1 MNRNRSPLTIFVAF
15 IQFLEQM
22 WEKAAGFILRYR
34 IPLLAVILVIT
45 GFMAYQAQFVTMSY
59 KFGGILP
66 EDDSTQVEYDRF
78 TERFAEDGNI
88 MVLGIKGDA
97 VHSYPIFS
105 DWYTLGNDLRK
116 VEGVDSV
123 FSEAHLYTII
133 KDPEEKRFDLKEVV
147 QRRPQSQA
155 EVDSL
160 KKQIK
165 RLPFYRGLLY
175 NDSTNATLMMLSVN
189 REKFN
194 SEERVE
200 VIEEIRDIVQ
210 QFTETTGLQVHI
222 SGLPYIRT
230 VQTAKIKQ
238 ELGLFVGLS
247 ALITAILLLLFFKS
261 FRVMMISIL
270 VVIVGVIWSM
280 GIISLLG
287 FKLTALM
294 GLIPPLI
301 IVIGV
306 PNCVFLLN
314 KYHTEYRK
322 HGNQIKAL
330 NRVIHKVGNATFM
343 TNATTAMGFATF
355 IFTQSAMLYQFGIA
369 ASINIMCVF
378 LLSLIIIPCIFS
390 FIPPPRQRHIKHLD
404 RTWVESAV
412 GILLNLVKN
421 HRKASY
427 LGAVLLVV
435 ISVYGITKI
444 QATGNIVDDLPKDD
458 QIIKDLNFFENNFAG
473 VMPLEILVNS
483 LDSSRVTNTKTLR
496 KIEKLQSTLESFPE
510 ISRPLAI
517 TDAVKFA
524 KQAYYNGNPA
534 KYELLNNYEKS
545 FIGPYIRGNES
556 DVSGISHMFL
566 DSTQTVTRVSAQIA
580 DIGTN
585 ELDSLMHHLKPKVF
599 AIFPKDEYKVT
610 LTGTSIVFLNGTDYL
625 INNLFISLSVAICV
639 IGLLMAL
646 LFNSL
651 RMVLISLIPNIVPL
665 LFTAGLMGF
674 IGIAIKPSTILVF
687 SIAFGISVDD
697 TIHFLSKYR
706 QELKLKAW
714 DMQTCILNAVHETGV
729 SMIYTSIILFFGF
742 LCFTASDFGGTIAL
756 GFLVSVTLLVAMVS
770 NLVLLPS
777 MLMSFQKSLVTK
789 SFEEPLLEIVNE
801 EEDIE
806 LDDLEI
812 RREYS
817 EDLN

>member
-1 MNRNRSPLTIFVAF
+1 MWQKVAS
-15 IQFLEQM
+15 L
-22 WEKAAGFILRYR
+22 ILRYR
-34 IPLLAVILVIT
+34 IALLVIILIIT
-45 GFMAYQAQFVTMSY
+45 AFMGYEAQFVTMSY

-66 EDDSTQVEYDRF
+66 EDDSTQVEYERF
-78 TERFAEDGNI
+78 TQRFAEDGNI
-88 MVLGIKGDA
+88 LVLGIKGDA
-97 VHSYPIFS
+97 VHSYPVFS
-105 DWYTLGNDLRK
+105 DWYTLGNDLRAID
-116 VEGVDSV
+116 GVDSV
-123 FSEAHLYTII
+123 FSEAHLYSIR
-133 KDPEEKRFDLKEVV
+133 KDTALKKFDLFQVV
-147 QRRPQSQA
+147 SRRPQSQA

-160 KKQIK
+160 KDQIK
-165 RLPFYRGLLY
+165 KLPFYRGLLY

-189 REKFN
+189 RARFN
-194 SEERVE
+194 SEDRVE
-200 VIEEIRDIVQ
+200 VVDEIRRIVE
-210 QFTETTGLQVHI
+210 QFTEKTGLQVHL

-238 ELGLFVGLS
+238 ELGMFVGLS

-270 VVIVGVIWSM
+270 VVIIGVIWSM
-280 GIISLLG
+280 GFISLFG
-287 FKLTALM
+287 FQLTALM

-314 KYHTEYRK
+314 KYHSEYRH

-343 TNATTAMGFATF
+343 TNATTATGFATF
-355 IFTQSAMLYQFGIA
+355 IFTQSAMLKQFGIV
-369 ASINIMCVF
+369 ASVNIMCVF
-378 LLSLIIIPCIFS
+378 VLSLIIIPCIFS
-390 FIPPPRQRHIKHLD
+390 FIPSPRQRHIKHLD
-404 RTWVESAV
+404 RAWVGSATNT
-412 GILLNLVKN
+412 LLNLVRN
-421 HRKASY
+421 HRRPVYVA
-427 LGAVLLVV
+427 AVLLFFV
-435 ISVYGITKI
+435 SLYGITKI
-444 QATGNIVDDLPKDD
+444 QATGNIVDDLPKED
-458 QIIKDLNFFENNFAG
+458 QIIKDLNFFEENFAG

-483 LDSSRVTNTKTLR
+483 LDSSRVTTPKTLK
-496 KIEKLQSTLESFPE
+496 KIEELQSTLETYPE

-534 KYELLNNYEKS
+534 KYSLLTGYEKS
-545 FIGPYIRGNES
+545 FIGPYIQGNQS
-556 DVSGISHMFL
+556 DVSGIMHLFL
-566 DSTQTVTRVSAQIA
+566 DSTQTVTRISAQIA

-585 ELDSLMHHLKPKVF
+585 ELDSLMTHLKPQVY
-599 AIFPKDEYKVT
+599 AIFPKSEYKVT

-625 INNLFISLSVAICV
+625 VKNLFISLAIAIGV
-639 IGLLMAL
+639 IGFLMAL

-651 RMVLISLIPNIVPL
+651 RMVLISLVPNILPL
-665 LFTAGLMGF
+665 MFTAGLMGY

-706 QELKLKAW
+706 QELKSRAW
-714 DMQTCILNAVHETGV
+714 DMQTCILNAVKETGA
-729 SMIYTSIILFFGF
+729 SMIYTSVILFFGF
-742 LCFTASDFGGTIAL
+742 LSFTASNFGGTVAL
-756 GFLVSVTLLVAMVS
+756 GFLVSVTLLVAMIS

-789 SFEEPLLEIVNE
+789 SFEEPLLEIINE

-806 LDDLEI
+806 LDELEI
-812 RREYS
+812 RSEYRI
-817 EDLN
+817 D